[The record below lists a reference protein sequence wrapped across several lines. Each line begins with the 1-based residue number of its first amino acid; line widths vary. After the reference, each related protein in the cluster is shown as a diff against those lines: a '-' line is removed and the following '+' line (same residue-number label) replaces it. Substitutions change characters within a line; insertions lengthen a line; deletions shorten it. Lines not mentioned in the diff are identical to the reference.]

1 MSDTRQWLEAL
12 GLGQYADAF
21 DENAL
26 DWELLPDLTDE
37 LLEKVGVSAV
47 GHRMKV
53 LKAAAALAAAPA
65 PVAGPAPTPS
75 PEAERRQLTVMFC
88 DLVGSTAL
96 SERLD
101 PEDLRALMTAYR
113 DAAGAVVARYDG
125 TVAQYLGDGLMIY
138 FGWPNAHEDDAVRA
152 VRAGLDIVATVKGL
166 AAPDPLAVRIG
177 IATGPVVVGHSAD
190 EQSDASLAVGE
201 TPNIAARLQSLAEP
215 DAVILADNTRRLIAG
230 TFELDDLGSHDVKG
244 ISAPVS
250 VYRVVG
256 ESALES
262 RFEAA
267 HQIALTPLVG
277 RDEEIGLLLKRWEQ
291 ACDGDGQ
298 IVVVSGEP
306 GIGKSRITQT
316 LRERIGGEAHVRLR
330 YQCSPY
336 HINSAFH
343 PIIDQLARAARF
355 AREDGAEAR
364 LDKLESLLRQTPG
377 EAPAPLALFATM
389 LSLPAD
395 RFPPLPPSAQQQKQ
409 DFIAALADQTV
420 ALSTSSPVL
429 MIFEDAHWIDP
440 STLEA
445 LDRVIDRIQD
455 AAVLLVITCRPEF
468 AVPWTARGHVTLHS
482 LNRLGRRQGAD
493 MVARVSGG
501 KAMPDEVLDQ
511 IIAKTDGVPLFVEEL
526 TKTVLEA
533 GFLRAEKDR
542 YVMDGPLP
550 PLAVPATLQD
560 SLMAR
565 LDRLGGVK
573 EIAQIGACIGR
584 EFGYDLLSEIAPRNG
599 LDTALDELL
608 ASELI
613 FRHGHG
619 EEATFSFKHALVQ
632 DAAYESLLKSRR
644 QEIHANIASAL
655 RSRQASPELIAYHYT
670 EAQRFDDAIPYWLL
684 AGQSASE
691 TSALAEAAGHLRRGI
706 EIIESLP
713 ATPQREQK
721 EFRFR
726 TLSGS
731 IYIALHGFA
740 APETVAAYN
749 RAYELRDTVD
759 DPEDLVP
766 MFYGLW
772 VIRNVL
778 SEHGEALTFADSIL
792 ETADTADNVLTR
804 MLGYRMRGTSRLY
817 LGRMADA
824 RRDLEAS
831 LELYRP
837 GEHDALAY
845 RYAQDPVIAGQS
857 ILAWNLALA
866 GYADQALQLAE
877 QIVDRAETLAHAPSS
892 GWAYNFA
899 GLRIGMLRRDWNRIE
914 TFIDRLR
921 ALSRQHGLAHWLE
934 LANIADGWR
943 RACAGEE
950 QGLQQIKIDL
960 NDRLKNKPER
970 LYLPETYAQLAE
982 AHLECG
988 SAQAAHDAITA
999 ALEIVARTDERFYE
1013 AELYHIRG
1021 KALLAIEP
1029 NADAAAAEAFEHAI
1043 DIAQSQQAKLW
1054 ELRASTSLAR
1064 HRQSQGRATEARDL
1078 LAPVY
1083 DWFTEGFD
1091 TPDLLAAKALLQE
1104 LN

>member
-1 MSDTRQWLEAL
+1 MTDTRQWLEEL
-12 GLGQYADAF
+12 GLGQYADTF

-26 DWELLPDLTDE
+26 EWELLPDLTDE
-37 LLEKVGVSAV
+37 LLEKLGVSAV
-47 GHRMKV
+47 GHRMKM

-65 PVAGPAPTPS
+65 PLASPAPTLS

-113 DAAGAVVARYDG
+113 DTAGAVVARYDG

-138 FGWPNAHEDDAVRA
+138 FGWPNAHEDDAIRA
-152 VRAGLDIVATVKGL
+152 VRAGLDILAAVKGL
-166 AAPDPLAVRIG
+166 AAPEPLAVRIG
-177 IATGPVVVGHSAD
+177 IATGPVVVGHSAN
-190 EQSDASLAVGE
+190 EQSDARLAVGE

-215 DAVILADNTRRLIAG
+215 DSVILADSTRRLIAG
-230 TFELDDLGSHDVKG
+230 TFDLDDLGSHDVKG

-256 ESALES
+256 ESTLES

-267 HQIALTPLVG
+267 QLIGLTPLVG

-298 IVVVSGEP
+298 IVVVTGEP
-306 GIGKSRITQT
+306 GIGKSRITQA

-355 AREDGAEAR
+355 EREDGAEAR
-364 LDKLESLLRQTPG
+364 LDKLEALLQQTPG
-377 EAPAPLALFATM
+377 DAPAPLAPFATM
-389 LSLPAD
+389 LSLPAE
-395 RFPPLPPSAQQQKQ
+395 RYPPLPPNPQQQKQ

-420 ALSTSSPVL
+420 ALSTSGPVL
-429 MIFEDAHWIDP
+429 MIFEDAHWVDP

-445 LDRVIDRIQD
+445 LDRVIDSIQG
-455 AAVLLVITCRPEF
+455 ASVLLVITCRPEF

-493 MVARVSGG
+493 MVTRVTGG

-526 TKTVLEA
+526 TKTVLES
-533 GFLRAEKDR
+533 GFLRAEEDR
-542 YVMDGPLP
+542 YVLDDPLP

-565 LDRLGGVK
+565 LDRLGAVK

-584 EFGYDLLSEIAPRNG
+584 DFEYDLLSEISPRND

-613 FRHGHG
+613 FRHGSG
-619 EEATFSFKHALVQ
+619 KEAIFSFKHALVQ

-644 QEIHANIASAL
+644 QEIHANLASIL
-655 RSRQASPELIAYHYT
+655 RSREASPELIAHHYT
-670 EAQRFDDAIPYWLL
+670 EAQRFDDAIPFWLS

-691 TSALAEAAGHLRRGI
+691 TSALTEAAGHLRRGI

-713 ATPQREQK
+713 ATPQREK
-721 EFRFR
+721 MEFRFR

-731 IYIALHGFA
+731 IFIALHGFA
-740 APETVAAYN
+740 APQTIAAYN

-759 DPEDLVP
+759 DPEDLAP

-772 VIRNVL
+772 VIRNVR
-778 SEHGEALTFADSIL
+778 SEHAEALTFAESIL
-792 ETADTADNVLTR
+792 ETADAGDDVLTR
-804 MLGYRMRGTSRLY
+804 MLGYRMRGTSRFY
-817 LGRMADA
+817 IGRMADA
-824 RRDLEAS
+824 RRDLEDS
-831 LELYRP
+831 LELYRT

-845 RYAQDPVIAGQS
+845 RYAQDPVIAAQS
-857 ILAWNLALA
+857 ISTWNLALA
-866 GYADQALQLAE
+866 GHADQALHLAD

-892 GWAYNFA
+892 AWAYNFA
-899 GLRIGMLRRDWNRIE
+899 GLRIGILRRDWNRIE
-914 TFIDRLR
+914 TFSERLR

-934 LANIADGWR
+934 LANVADGWR
-943 RACAGEE
+943 RAFAGEA
-950 QGLQQIKIDL
+950 QGLEHIKTDL
-960 NDRLKNKPER
+960 SDRLKNKPER
-970 LYLPETYAQLAE
+970 LYLPEIHAQLAE

-988 SAQAAHDAITA
+988 SAQAANDAITA
-999 ALEIVARTDERFYE
+999 ALQIVAQTGERFHE

-1021 KALLAIEP
+1021 KALLSV
-1029 NADAAAAEAFEHAI
+1029 DQDAAAEAFEQAL

-1054 ELRASTSLAR
+1054 QLRAATSLAR
-1064 HRQSQGRATEARDL
+1064 LRRAQGKAQDAHDL

-1091 TPDLLAAKALLQE
+1091 TPDLTEAKALLDE
-1104 LN
+1104 LK